1 MVEHVRFCVAPDGA
15 RIAFAL
21 WGEGPGRPLVRAA
34 TWLTHVGEDEAFFR
48 HWREDLAADR
58 PFLRYDLRGCGL
70 SDRDVVDLS
79 LEARVSD
86 LASVVDAAQ
95 LDRFDLLGLSGGGA
109 IAIAYAVRHPERVA
123 NLVLYGC
130 YAKGLGGWDGGAPHV
145 REEEALLLSLTR
157 VGWGQANPA
166 FRRVFT
172 TLFMPD
178 ASADDAAA
186 FEQLQLLSCTGDMAE
201 RLRRASYQT
210 DVVDLA
216 RRVSAP
222 TLVLQVRGDA
232 VAPLEQGRLLATLI
246 PGARF
251 VALPGRNHILGRDD
265 PAWRPFV
272 DEVRRFTAVDAPDAP
287 SASTPF
293 TGRELAVLGLVA
305 DGHDNDAI
313 ADRLS
318 LSVRTVERHLS
329 NIYSKLGVS
338 GRAARAAAAAAF
350 ARRR

>member
-1 MVEHVRFCVAPDGA
+1 MVEQVRFCIAPDGT
-15 RIAFAL
+15 RIAYAA
-21 WGEGPGRPLVRAA
+21 WGDGPGRPLVRAA
-34 TWLTHVGEDEAFFR
+34 TWLTHVGEDAAFFD
-48 HWREDLAADR
+48 HWRQDLASDR
-58 PFLRYDLRGCGL
+58 PLLRYDLRGCGL
-70 SDRDVVDLS
+70 SDRDVADLS
-79 LEARVSD
+79 LEAKVSD
-86 LASVVDAAQ
+86 LAAVVDAAQ
-95 LDRFDLLGLSGGGA
+95 LDRFDLLGVSGGGA
-109 IAIAYAVRHPERVA
+109 IAIAYAARYPERVA

-130 YAKGLGGWDGGAPHV
+130 YAQGRVDWDGGAPHV
-145 REEEALLLSLTR
+145 KEEEALLLSLTR

-178 ASADDAAA
+178 AAPDQAAA
-186 FEQLQLLSCTGDMAE
+186 FEELQLLSCTGEMAE
-201 RLRRASYQT
+201 RIRRSSYRT

-216 RRVSAP
+216 RQIRVP

-232 VAPLEQGRLLATLI
+232 VAPLEQGRLLAALI
-246 PGARF
+246 PGSRF

-272 DEVRRFTAVDAPDAP
+272 DQVRRFTAVAPDAP
-287 SASTPF
+287 SVSSPF
-293 TGRELAVLGLVA
+293 TGRELEVLGLVA
-305 DGHDNDAI
+305 DGVDNEAI
-313 ADRLS
+313 AERLS

-329 NIYSKLGVS
+329 NVYAKLGVS

>member
-1 MVEHVRFCVAPDGA
+1 MGEQVRFCIAPDGT
-15 RIAFAL
+15 RIAYAI
-21 WGEGPGRPLVRAA
+21 WGDGPGRPLVRAA

-58 PFLRYDLRGCGL
+58 PFVRYDLRGCGL
-70 SDRDVVDLS
+70 SDRDVADLS
-79 LEARVSD
+79 LEAKVSD
-86 LASVVDAAQ
+86 LAAVVDAAQ

-109 IAIAYAVRHPERVA
+109 VAIAYAVRYPERVA
-123 NLVLYGC
+123 NLVLFGC
-130 YAKGLGGWDGGAPHV
+130 YAQGMGGWNGGAP
-145 REEEALLLSLTR
+145 RIQEEEALLLSLTR

-172 TLFMPD
+172 TLFLPD
-178 ASADDAAA
+178 ASSDEAAA
-186 FEQLQLLSCTGDMAE
+186 FEELQQLSCTGEMAE
-201 RLRRASYQT
+201 RIRRASYRT

-216 RRVSAP
+216 RRVSVP

-232 VAPLEQGRLLATLI
+232 VAPLEQGRLLAALI
-246 PGARF
+246 PGSRF
-251 VALPGRNHILGRDD
+251 VALPGRNHILRRDD

-272 DEVRRFTAVDAPDAP
+272 DELRRFTAVAAHPAH
-287 SASTPF
+287 SASSPF

-305 DGHDNDAI
+305 DGLDNDAI

-329 NIYSKLGVS
+329 NVYSKLGVS

>member
-1 MVEHVRFCVAPDGA
+1 MVEQVRFCIAPDGT
-15 RIAFAL
+15 RIAYAT

-48 HWREDLAADR
+48 HWREDLASDR
-58 PFLRYDLRGCGL
+58 PFVRYDLRGCGL
-70 SDRDVVDLS
+70 SDRDVTDLS
-79 LEARVSD
+79 LEAKVSD
-86 LASVVDAAQ
+86 LAAVVDAAQ

-109 IAIAYAVRHPERVA
+109 IAIAYAARYPERVA

-130 YAKGLGGWDGGAPHV
+130 YARGMGGWDGEAPHV
-145 REEEALLLSLTR
+145 QEQEALLLSLTR

-178 ASADDAAA
+178 ASPDDAAA
-186 FEQLQLLSCTGDMAE
+186 FEELQLVSCTGEMAE
-201 RLRRASYQT
+201 RIRRASYQT
-210 DVVDLA
+210 DVVDFA
-216 RRVSAP
+216 RRVSVP

-232 VAPLEQGRLLATLI
+232 VAPLEQGRLLAALI
-246 PGARF
+246 PGSRF
-251 VALPGRNHILGRDD
+251 VALPGRNHIIGHED
-265 PAWRPFV
+265 PAWRLFV
-272 DEVRRFTAVDAPDAP
+272 EEVRRFTADGAPQGP
-287 SASTPF
+287 SASSPF

-305 DGHDNDAI
+305 DGLDNDAI

-329 NIYSKLGVS
+329 NVYAKLGVS

-350 ARRR
+350 ARRG

>member
-1 MVEHVRFCVAPDGA
+1 MVEQVRFCIAPDGT
-15 RIAFAL
+15 RIAYAT
-21 WGEGPGRPLVRAA
+21 WGDGPGRPLARAA
-34 TWLTHVGEDEAFFR
+34 TWLTHVGEDGAFFR

-70 SDRDVVDLS
+70 SDRDVTDLS
-79 LEARVSD
+79 LEAKVSD
-86 LASVVDAAQ
+86 LAAVVDAAQ

-109 IAIAYAVRHPERVA
+109 IAIAYAARHPERVA

-130 YAKGLGGWDGGAPHV
+130 YARGMGGWDGGAPHV
-145 REEEALLLSLTR
+145 QEQEALLLSLTR

-178 ASADDAAA
+178 ASPDDAAA
-186 FEQLQLLSCTGDMAE
+186 FEELQQLSCTGEMAE
-201 RLRRASYQT
+201 RIRRANYQT

-216 RRVSAP
+216 RRVSVP

-232 VAPLEQGRLLATLI
+232 VAPLEQGRLLAALI

-265 PAWRPFV
+265 PAWRHFV
-272 DEVRRFTAVDAPDAP
+272 EEVRRFTADGAPQAP
-287 SASTPF
+287 SGSSPF

-305 DGHDNDAI
+305 DGLDNDAI
-313 ADRLS
+313 ADRLT

-329 NIYSKLGVS
+329 NVYAKLGVS